1 METNNSD
8 AIGTKSRVLL
18 VEDHPIVAHGLV
30 MLIDNQSDLCSC
42 GSADSIAAAIPLV
55 KSLKPDIV
63 VVDIS
68 LGDGNGLDLIRQIH
82 DEHPHMPM
90 LALSMHEE
98 TVYAERALRAGARGY
113 IMKREAMELVMTAIR
128 RVLAGEIYVSPKMA
142 SHMVQKVISRPMSP
156 MDALTDREFEVFRLL
171 AQGIGP
177 TEIGEKLH
185 LSVKTIETHRGHI
198 KEKLGVKT
206 GAELTR
212 FLNQWAMKHL

>member
-1 METNNSD
+1 
-8 AIGTKSRVLL
+8 
-18 VEDHPIVAHGLV
+18 
-30 MLIDNQSDLCSC
+30 
-42 GSADSIAAAIPLV
+42 
-55 KSLKPDIV
+55 
-63 VVDIS
+63 
-68 LGDGNGLDLIRQIH
+68 
-82 DEHPHMPM
+82 
-90 LALSMHEE
+90 
-98 TVYAERALRAGARGY
+98 
-113 IMKREAMELVMTAIR
+113 MELVMTAIR

>member
-68 LGDGNGLDLIRQIH
+68 LGDGNGLDLIRKIH
-82 DEHPHMPM
+82 DDHPHMPM

-98 TVYAERALRAGARGY
+98 TVYAERAAAP
-113 IMKREAMELVMTAIR
+113 AP
-128 RVLAGEIYVSPKMA
+128 LATS
-142 SHMVQKVISRPMSP
+142 
-156 MDALTDREFEVFRLL
+156 
-171 AQGIGP
+171 
-177 TEIGEKLH
+177 
-185 LSVKTIETHRGHI
+185 
-198 KEKLGVKT
+198 
-206 GAELTR
+206 
-212 FLNQWAMKHL
+212 